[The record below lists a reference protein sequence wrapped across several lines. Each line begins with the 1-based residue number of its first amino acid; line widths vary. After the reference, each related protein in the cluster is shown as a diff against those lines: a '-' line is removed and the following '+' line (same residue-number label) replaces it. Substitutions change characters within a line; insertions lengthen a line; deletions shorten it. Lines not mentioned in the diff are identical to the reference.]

1 MKSEYTV
8 FWLYL
13 TLVPSISIPDEDHL
27 GSYLKG
33 FYSAENNSNTT
44 KLKHALLGFDTNM

>member
-13 TLVPSISIPDEDHL
+13 TLVSSISIPDEDHL

-33 FYSAENNSNTT
+33 FYSAVNNSNTT